1 VLYPGEKKNMQ
12 TLPIAIANLWAAI
25 VNYPFAII
33 GTVLF
38 AIALHRLANRYRC
51 YGLSRNLLFEVI
63 SGVLA
68 FALFQLYIF
77 LSRNY
82 GLRSV
87 ILAELIVGYET
98 AVLVTV
104 IRRLVFA
111 QRPPQTSPPVD
122 GGSA

>member
-38 AIALHRLANRYRC
+38 AIALHRC

>member
-1 VLYPGEKKNMQ
+1 MQ
-12 TLPIAIANLWAAI
+12 TLPFAIANLWTAI
-25 VNYPFAII
+25 VHYPFAVI

-51 YGLSRNLLFEVI
+51 YGLPRNLMFGVI
-63 SGVLA
+63 SGALA

-87 ILAELIVGYET
+87 ILAELVVGFET

-111 QRPPQTSPPVD
+111 QRPPPTPPPVEE
-122 GGSA
+122 GSA